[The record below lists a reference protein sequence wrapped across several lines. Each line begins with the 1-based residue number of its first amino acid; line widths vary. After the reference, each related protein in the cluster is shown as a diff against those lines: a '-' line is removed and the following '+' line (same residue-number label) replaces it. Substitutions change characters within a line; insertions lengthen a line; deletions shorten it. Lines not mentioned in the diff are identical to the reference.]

1 MPPQPEDTGGSK
13 EREQHNRKL
22 SAHADA
28 LVALAE
34 VEELSGREGEAMVAA
49 DEAVRLYELKG
60 NVVSANRVQPRLAAN
75 AGTPGGGGTA
85 PSLPA

>member
-1 MPPQPEDTGGSK
+1 
-13 EREQHNRKL
+13 
-22 SAHADA
+22 
-28 LVALAE
+28 
-34 VEELSGREGEAMVAA
+34 MVAA